1 MYQPAP
7 ALHML
12 SFENFVKSMPPSLSE
27 LKVTP
32 TFCFAFKIPDNPTA
46 TKLHIC
52 AQQLSRQFSLTHMYV
67 QVHSMYTYYGSMNY
81 LLLETN
87 FCSLCTVLDL
97 IINGCCNICCFKF
110 LLHTTKKHQ
119 RRHVGFIKNNKN
131 GWTVVMWLIKT
142 NDN

>member
-1 MYQPAP
+1 MV
-7 ALHML
+7 

-27 LKVTP
+27 LKVRP
-32 TFCFAFKIPDNPTA
+32 SFCFAFKIPDNPTA

-119 RRHVGFIKNNKN
+119 RRHVRFIKNKSPFENWLN
-131 GWTVVMWLIKT
+131 SCHVVWLIKT

>member
-1 MYQPAP
+1 MFVNLFVGVSQCA

-12 SFENFVKSMPPSLSE
+12 SFENFAKSMPPSLSE

-32 TFCFAFKIPDNPTA
+32 SFCFAFKIPDNPIA

-110 LLHTTKKHQ
+110 LLDTTKKHR
-119 RRHVGFIKNNKN
+119 RRHVGFIK
-131 GWTVVMWLIKT
+131 VQVI
-142 NDN
+142 